1 MPKGTQAPGKVCPI
15 PSVPMMGLTY
25 STWAM
30 AEADRANVKKK
41 VLIRFFIEYGIKK
54 NVIQSEAKNLGNIN
68 VDVLEILRYALD
80 DIKE

>member
-1 MPKGTQAPGKVCPI
+1 
-15 PSVPMMGLTY
+15 
-25 STWAM
+25 M
-30 AEADRANVKKK
+30 AEADRANVNKK
-41 VLIRFFIEYGIKK
+41 VLNRFFIEYGIKK

>member
-1 MPKGTQAPGKVCPI
+1 
-15 PSVPMMGLTY
+15 MMGLTY

-30 AEADRANVKKK
+30 AEADRANVNKK
-41 VLIRFFIEYGIKK
+41 VLIRFFIECGIKK

>member
-1 MPKGTQAPGKVCPI
+1 
-15 PSVPMMGLTY
+15 
-25 STWAM
+25 M
-30 AEADRANVKKK
+30 AEADRANVNKK

>member
-1 MPKGTQAPGKVCPI
+1 MI
-15 PSVPMMGLTY
+15 GLTY

-30 AEADRANVKKK
+30 AEADRANVNKK
-41 VLIRFFIEYGIKK
+41 VLIRFFIECGIKK

>member
-1 MPKGTQAPGKVCPI
+1 
-15 PSVPMMGLTY
+15 MMGLTY
-25 STWAM
+25 CTWAM
-30 AEADRANVKKK
+30 AEADRANVNKK
-41 VLIRFFIEYGIKK
+41 VLIRFFIECGIKK